1 MKSWMIQN
9 HPYQRHITLIMS
21 LEIIWSWSFINLC
34 SPSEENKSSN
44 LFVKT
49 LNLYFSYE
57 NESSISLNL
66 FNLTL
71 ELWPSLNR
79 LIIAKREKLIFII
92 KKINDTK
99 LSCLSCLFINTV
111 PEYFLWEILF
121 LLKDFDKLSAWY
133 LYWINQFSLSIL
145 LPYKF

>member
-1 MKSWMIQN
+1 MFLLTSKKVNRKMKSRMIQD

-34 SPSEENKSSN
+34 SPSEDNKSSN

-49 LNLYFSYE
+49 LNLYFSYK

-66 FNLTL
+66 VNLSL
-71 ELWPSLNR
+71 ELYPSLIR

-99 LSCLSCLFINTV
+99 LSCFCCLFRNTD
-111 PEYFLWEILF
+111 PKYFLIKILF
-121 LLKDFDKLSAWY
+121 L
-133 LYWINQFSLSIL
+133 
-145 LPYKF
+145 